1 VHLKFFNESMTDSLT
16 TIADDACETNTV
28 SQAVSSPLTWRQ
40 RADLIIRQQDS
51 GAWIVK
57 DPLSL
62 HYVLLNEHEMAVLR
76 MLDGTCSL
84 HEVLQQ
90 LRRAWPGENLQAHD
104 VKDLMHQLIQSQLV
118 ISTASHATANHRPV
132 SPSQRRSISPR
143 AGLGNILRMQLPLV
157 DPSAFLRR
165 WSPLIALLFSRTM
178 SVVFLVVIA
187 VALLMVTLRFGQ
199 LNDSLPGLW
208 EFFAAEN
215 LLLLTISFV
224 FVKALHEV
232 GHAMAAQRYG
242 AECHEAGI
250 MLMLAT
256 PILYTNVTDAWILDR
271 RSRMMI
277 TASGMLAEMLLAA
290 VATILW
296 FFAAPGIIKTLLTN
310 VMVLCTVGTVLF
322 NGNPLLRFDGYFL
335 LTDAIGEANLSHRA
349 TVRVQRFLET
359 LLLGHRSLPKE
370 TGSWFLLSYGLAA
383 AVYRALLTVTILLF
397 LFHLFDR
404 WNLRIAGMAVALFVG
419 VLLIVPAVRNAA
431 SGIAFEMFQGPN
443 KVRRVVRAF
452 MILTGV
458 VVCLCIPLPCSVLVP
473 GTVEPAGTPLFSTL
487 SGRLTEAADY
497 GQMLNPG
504 DTVAVTAN
512 AELERQRT
520 RWLGEV
526 RVQESRVRA
535 MELNRGV
542 DPAAALPEARSLLAA
557 SVRRLE
563 QFDQELS
570 RLVIRS
576 PARGL
581 LMPPRATRNL
591 SDEYSLSSWL
601 DEPLTSVNVG
611 AEITEGT
618 VLGFVCDPEIVDV
631 LMTLT
636 NEEREQ
642 IQSGQLAEFQPTG
655 HPGLA
660 LVGSIQD
667 VASLD
672 VTELPMELT
681 AAGLLAPLRSG
692 HQGEKERRWQAVF
705 RATIGPRTSNA
716 VSPPPLYST
725 GLIRVQVEPRSIVD
739 RVARFLSASFR

>member
-1 VHLKFFNESMTDSLT
+1 MTHRLT
-16 TIADDACETNTV
+16 SSTVETSET
-28 SQAVSSPLTWRQ
+28 STSPLGVSSRLMWRK
-40 RADLIIRQQDS
+40 RADLVIRQQDS
-51 GAWIVK
+51 GAWIIK

-62 HYVLLNEHEMAVLR
+62 SYSLINEHEMSVLR

-84 HEVLQQ
+84 HDVLQQ
-90 LRRAWPGENLQAHD
+90 LQRAWPDENLQAND
-104 VKDLMHQLIQSQLV
+104 VKDLLHQLIQSQLV
-118 ISTASHATANHRPV
+118 VSIRSHATANQRPV
-132 SPSQRRSISPR
+132 SPNKRRSNTPR
-143 AGLGNILRMQLPLV
+143 AGLGSILRMQLPLV

-165 WSPLIALLFSRTM
+165 WSPLIAILFSRTM
-178 SVVFLVVIA
+178 SVVFLGVIA

-224 FVKALHEV
+224 LVKALHEV

-277 TASGMLAEMLLAA
+277 TASGMMAEMLIAA

-296 FFAAPGIIKTLLTN
+296 FFAAPGIVKALLTN
-310 VMVLCTVGTVLF
+310 IMVLCTVGTVLF

-335 LTDAIGEANLSHRA
+335 LTDAIGEANLSQRA
-349 TVRVQRFLET
+349 TARVQRFFES
-359 LLLGHRSLPKE
+359 LLLGHRSLQKAD
-370 TGSWFLLSYGLAA
+370 GNRFLLAYGLAA
-383 AVYRALLTVTILLF
+383 AVYRVSLTVTILLF

-404 WNLRIAGMAVALFVG
+404 WNLRIAGVTVAMIVG
-419 VLLIVPAVRNAA
+419 FSLIVPSVRNAA
-431 SGIAFEMFQGPN
+431 SGIAFEVLQGPN
-443 KVRRVVRAF
+443 KVRRSVRAS

-458 VVCLCIPLPCSVLVP
+458 VVCLWIPLPCSVIVP
-473 GTVEPAGTPLFSTL
+473 GTVEPVGTPLFATL
-487 SGRLTEAADY
+487 SGRLMEAADY

-512 AELERQRT
+512 GDLERQRT

-535 MELNRGV
+535 MELNRGG
-542 DPAAALPEARSLLAA
+542 DLAAALPEARSLLAA

-576 PARGL
+576 PGQGL
-581 LMPPRATRNL
+581 LMPPRASRSLN
-591 SDEYSLSSWL
+591 DEHSLSSWL
-601 DEPLTSVNVG
+601 DEPLASGNAG
-611 AEITEGT
+611 AEISEGT
-618 VLGFVCDPEIVDV
+618 VLGFVCDPEIMDV

-636 NEEREQ
+636 SEERQQ
-642 IQSGQLAEFQPTG
+642 IQSGQRAAFQSTG
-655 HPGLA
+655 HPGLI
-660 LVGSIQD
+660 LTGSIQN
-667 VASLD
+667 VASLE
-672 VTELPMELT
+672 VKELPMELT
-681 AAGLLAPLRSG
+681 VAGLVAPLTSG
-692 HQGEKERRWQAVF
+692 DVSQNVRRWQAVF
-705 RATIGPRTSNA
+705 RAPVGPGTSNG
-716 VSPPPLYST
+716 VSQPPLYST

-739 RVARFLSASFR
+739 RVVRFLSSSFH